1 MKKKF
6 EYKESRGLPGGPNE
20 MFSYIT
26 GVFSMEGYKR
36 NSPDVNKPFNIIPSS
51 NITME
56 GVDFPVRGYG
66 NNGIVQDMKPGG
78 NYNYGDADYVFEV
91 PMAQT
96 GIEVPKR
103 IGVRKNSD
111 GSESTHLMAT
121 ETLDGKNWFSFPTLF
136 QDPDGTWID
145 MSNKPWKEAYEEAK
159 RRGELIDFGTD
170 KETAIKFG
178 EGSWKPKMKRG
189 GGLLTKTMKCN
200 SCGWSWKAA
209 DGGNDVSTCH
219 KCGGEALPT
228 AQNGREQA
236 TISQY
241 EEPAWYEKAADYLA
255 SPMTALSYIVQGK
268 DLPDRLPINAE
279 NRNTYDMVIDM
290 INPAAWYAYAESA
303 DRNIAEGNYTDAAFD
318 ALGAIPV
325 VPAWLAQGKN
335 ATKAGKNVIKNAAK
349 YTDEVLAS
357 SDDIAKATVR
367 DVKPRAKNL
376 DAVTEVNPLSQS
388 QAQNLAEQGRNAEI
402 FKAFEEGAN
411 TIDDFVKSYTGDLSS
426 PEGFKRLVQ
435 QEGDYLRSIGFDEAR
450 IATQAEIN
458 AGARLNEIINIGNR
472 NKAIVQGEKSAK
484 NIVKNPYNFN
494 NASYRA
500 NTSGDYFDDL
510 FYKPGTEVDV
520 FNLNKTKVGSKILPG
535 ETNLGTMFNNSKA
548 VAAHEIGG
556 HGLQSG
562 RKLPVDSRLK
572 KLEPLDEM
580 NEGIAQA
587 YRYFMQG
594 SKGKEPSA
602 YLHELRQAMLDNKL
616 IRNRYDYVSPEQLKR
631 YQTLFDLRP
640 SGTVNTMG
648 NKFHS
653 NTRILDFMKP
663 TQSNF
668 NLLARELNKLPA
680 MVPVGVAGAAG
691 ASALSQE
698 KYGGSLSKA
707 QEGGEYKVKSGDTFY
722 GIANKNDVPW
732 EALKEANPGLDY
744 ENLKLDQSIVI
755 PKRINRS
762 PGTPKTKITSNT
774 STGLNDDLFIKQAY
788 AESSFNPTRKSGA
801 GAKGLTQFTDIT
813 IKELKRLKL
822 IDDAFDINDNAQAVK
837 AQKLYMDNLYNR
849 PWINK
854 SNQTDDV
861 RLAKTLAAY
870 NWGPDNAFDYL
881 TSQKKKGVD
890 IYQSMDWIEN
900 LPKETKEYIEMI
912 LLNKNSSGRP
922 QFQDNFKKALTD
934 DKYKDIRSL
943 YNYQVGGEYSVESG
957 DTLSRIARKNNTSVN
972 ELVSLNNIADPNFI
986 KIGQKLILP
995 QQQIQSKPADLP
1007 TEEKEN
1013 KNVYRVKSGD
1023 TLGKI
1028 AKQYGTSVNTLTSIN
1043 NIKDPNLIIVN
1054 QELQLPQNYREEK
1067 PLAKE
1072 EWVSTK
1078 KLEKDRR
1085 SLNQMADEDII
1096 TKSQLLNNPN
1106 QQYVVVDK
1114 KNQRLKLYQ
1123 GSDVLMDFEVNT
1135 GVNPGDAQT
1144 ATKAIDVNKDGIIT
1158 DADRINGQFEV
1169 DWSKGNLSTGA
1180 GRYEISST
1188 SPTSKAYYNNAPSF
1202 IFTNEA
1208 GQEVSTAIHG
1218 APDYRLNY
1226 FDNESLDDNRSSN
1239 GCVNGKCSDLQ
1250 ALYNMN
1256 LPKGTPMY
1264 ILPEDDGNY
1273 FEMVDGKAV
1282 LRMSSENRKKY
1293 LNYTDERGRQQ
1304 KGQGGNYTINTLNY
1318 KPIRAKFDEAEFK
1331 DKVFTALDFNDEEE
1345 YENTTKPFIKAL
1357 EENKKDIMQVA
1368 QIPGDVYNQI
1378 ARMSFGIYGTESNYG
1393 DTHSTVGN
1401 FGRAINKFMDSEG
1414 SSSPDVVSKY
1424 DTYGADE
1431 SYRSVGYTQMRWS
1444 FLNDREKD
1452 ALESLGITSNKDL
1465 LDPEKS
1471 AIATA
1476 TVLGIRYNEQ
1486 LTSDQ
1491 KKDLWNNLP
1500 SKWNKRSNYTD
1511 RVKRNSRFL
1520 DFEQFDR
1527 TLPTNKDGGEISD
1540 LEMYKNYVYG
1550 KYDGTEM
1557 ETKAKKLYDKLN
1569 RVYYK
1574 EAKEQGTSVPNYII
1588 SKVMKQVDN

>member
-6 EYKESRGLPGGPNE
+6 EYKESRGLPGGPNQYVTHVSG
-20 MFSYIT
+20 MFST
-26 GVFSMEGYKR
+26 EGYKR
-36 NSPDVNKPFNIIPSS
+36 NSPDVNNPFNIIPSG

-91 PMAQT
+91 PM
-96 GIEVPKR
+96 
-103 IGVRKNSD
+103 
-111 GSESTHLMAT
+111 
-121 ETLDGKNWFSFPTLF
+121 
-136 QDPDGTWID
+136 
-145 MSNKPWKEAYEEAK
+145 Y
-159 RRGELIDFGTD
+159 
-170 KETAIKFG
+170 
-178 EGSWKPKMKRG
+178 KRG

-200 SCGWSWKAA
+200 SCGWKWKAA

-228 AQNGREQA
+228 AQKGREQA
-236 TISQY
+236 TISAY
-241 EEPAWYEKAADYLA
+241 EEPAWYEKAVDYLA

-268 DLPDRLPINAE
+268 DLPDRLPINTE

-290 INPAAWYAYAESA
+290 VNPAAWYAYAESA

-335 ATKAGKNVIKNAAK
+335 ATKAGKNVIKNIAKSADNVAAG
-349 YTDEVLAS
+349 
-357 SDDIAKATVR
+357 SDDIVKATVK

-376 DAVTEVNPLSQS
+376 DFVEEVNPLSQT
-388 QAQNLAEQGRNAEI
+388 QAQNLAEQGRNAEV

-411 TIDDFVKSYTGDLSS
+411 TIDDFVKSYKGDLSS
-426 PEGFKRLVQ
+426 PEGFKRLIQ
-435 QEGDYLRSIGFDEAR
+435 QEADYLRSIGFDEAR
-450 IATQAEIN
+450 IALQAETN
-458 AGARLNEIINIGNR
+458 AGARLNEIINIGNKNR
-472 NKAIVQGEKSAK
+472 AIVQGERSAENIAK
-484 NIVKNPYNFN
+484 NKYNFN
-494 NASYRA
+494 NASYSA
-500 NTSGDYFDDL
+500 NKGLGFLDDL
-510 FYKPGTEVDV
+510 FYKPGTEIDV
-520 FNLNKTKVGSKILPG
+520 FNLNRTKVGSKVLPG

-562 RKLPVDSRLK
+562 RRLPVDSRLK
-572 KLEPLDEM
+572 KLEPLDGM
-580 NEGIAQA
+580 NDATGEA

-698 KYGGSLSKA
+698 KYGGSLPKA
-707 QEGGEYKVKSGDTFY
+707 QGGNGEYTVKSGDTFY

-732 EALKEANPGLDY
+732 EALKEANPDLDY

-762 PGTPKTKITSNT
+762 PGTPKTKITGNT
-774 STGLNDDLFIKQAY
+774 GTGLTDDLFIKQAY

-813 IKELKRLKL
+813 IEELKRLKL
-822 IDDAFDINDNAQAVK
+822 IDDTFDINDNAQAVK

-861 RLAKTLAAY
+861 RLAKTLASY

-1013 KNVYRVKSGD
+1013 KNVYRIKSGD

-1028 AKQYGTSVNTLTSIN
+1028 AKRYGTSVNTLASIN

-1085 SLNQMADEDII
+1085 SLNQMTDEDII
-1096 TKSQLLNNPN
+1096 SKSQLLNSPN
-1106 QQYVVVDK
+1106 QQYVVIDK

-1144 ATKAIDVNKDGIIT
+1144 TTKAIDVDKDGIIT
-1158 DADRINGQFEV
+1158 DADKINGQFKV

-1180 GRYEISST
+1180 GRYEIASS
-1188 SPTSKAYYNNAPSF
+1188 SPTSDAYYNNAPSF
-1202 IFTNEA
+1202 TFKNEN
-1208 GQEVSTAIHG
+1208 GDVVGTALHG
-1218 APDYRLNY
+1218 APDYRIPY
-1226 FDNESLDDNRSSN
+1226 FDNETLDDNRSSN
-1239 GCVNGKCSDLQ
+1239 GCINGKCSDIQ

-1256 LPKGTPMY
+1256 LPDGTPMY
-1264 ILPEDDGNY
+1264 VLPEDDGNY

-1293 LNYTDERGRQQ
+1293 LNYTDQEGREQ
-1304 KGQGGNYTINTLNY
+1304 KGQGGNYTTNTLNY

-1357 EENKKDIMQVA
+1357 EENKKDIMQAA

-1393 DTHSTVGN
+1393 DTHSAAGN

-1424 DTYGADE
+1424 ETYGADE
-1431 SYRSVGYTQMRWS
+1431 DYRSAGYTQMRWS

-1527 TLPTNKDGGEISD
+1527 TLPTNEDGGEISD

-1574 EAKEQGTSVPNYII
+1574 EAKQQGTSVPNYII